1 MGTFVARRAISL
13 VAVMFVVGV
22 ISFLL
27 IHLAPG
33 DPASFM
39 LGPDATQEQVE
50 QLRRALGLDEPLLV
64 QFARWLGRAVQGD
77 LGSSI
82 FLGSPSVVVIKDR
95 LEPTL
100 LLTGM
105 AALIS
110 LIIGVPAGIA
120 AARRRNTLTDQALM
134 TLSVLGLSAPS
145 FWLALNLLLLFG
157 LKWRWFPVAGYR
169 AISEV
174 GFTALWWLVLPAFT
188 LGFINAGLL
197 ARLTRS
203 AMLEIFGN
211 DFVRTARAKG
221 LSEQIVT
228 YRHVFRNALIPVVTV
243 FGNTVGTLMGGAIVT
258 ETVFAIPGIGRLVVQ
273 AVLRRDYPLL
283 QAVVLFTAAVYVV
296 TNFLIDVAYTMADP
310 RIRYE

>member
-1 MGTFVARRAISL
+1 MSTFVARRAISL
-13 VAVMFVVGV
+13 VAVLFVVGV

-50 QLRRALGLDEPLLV
+50 QLRRALGLDQPLLV
-64 QFARWLGRAVQGD
+64 QFVRWIGRAVQGD
-77 LGSSI
+77 LGTSI
-82 FLGSPSVVVIKDR
+82 FLGSPSTTVIRDR

-100 LLTGM
+100 LLTAL

-110 LIIGVPAGIA
+110 LAIGVPAGIA

-134 TLSVLGLSAPS
+134 TMSVLGLSAPS

-157 LKWRWFPVAGYR
+157 LRWRWFPVAGYSSV
-169 AISEV
+169 ADV
-174 GFTALWWLVLPAFT
+174 GLAALKWLVLPAFT

-203 AMLEIFGN
+203 AMLEVFSH

-221 LSEQIVT
+221 LSEQIVV

-243 FGNTVGTLMGGAIVT
+243 FGNTVSTLMGGAIVT

-283 QAVVLFTAAVYVV
+283 QAVVLFTAAVYVI